1 MCFMACYCVVTVAGL
16 LRLALRAFRHAKI
29 PRVYGTSR
37 RSEALSYFG
46 ESADAYGCYETKPR
60 WRIYVRQS
68 RRVIFWSTKK
78 SHGRSSNRG
87 SNSESTVQTF
97 ICVNKLGRFRLQ
109 LGCPV
114 GA

>member
-1 MCFMACYCVVTVAGL
+1 MCFMACCCVVTVAGL
-16 LRLALRAFRHAKI
+16 LRLALLAFRHARI

-68 RRVIFWSTKK
+68 RRVIFWSTKRAMA
-78 SHGRSSNRG
+78 G
-87 SNSESTVQTF
+87 VQT
-97 ICVNKLGRFRLQ
+97 VALTASLPRRL
-109 LGCPV
+109 LS
-114 GA
+114 ASIS